1 MDKATSTPDVMK
13 DLKTIQAL
21 RDEQFENDEEIFRL
35 SLENLKLQSEMGL
48 PPGAHHKETLQQLR
62 DEKSANEKK
71 IAELQERQRYCE
83 VQLKIC
89 EKEMKEYERKQRN
102 RRIFTRG
109 GMLEAFLIEPLML
122 TDNEVHDFLEK
133 VFRMPEVDSLLRK
146 LIDDACTLEDD
157 ESEKD
162 AEGGENGGPFVEGR
176 NYTP

>member
-1 MDKATSTPDVMK
+1 MNNPTLPRDVLK

-21 RDEQFENDEEIFRL
+21 RDEQFDNDEEIFRL
-35 SLENLKLQSEMGL
+35 SLENEKLQSEMGL
-48 PPGAHHKETLQQLR
+48 LQWRESKKDIQSLR
-62 DEKSANEKK
+62 NEKSANEKK

-83 VQLKIC
+83 IQLKIC
-89 EKEMKEYERKQRN
+89 EKKMKEYERKQRN

-109 GMLEAFLIEPLML
+109 GMLEAFLIEPLLL

-146 LIDDACTLEDD
+146 LIDDAYTLEYD

-162 AEGGENGGPFVEGR
+162 AEDEENGGPFVEGR

>member
-1 MDKATSTPDVMK
+1 MPSTTTHNLSQMHN
-13 DLKTIQAL
+13 DLRCLEEEQAALESEFLRLINRQDEIKGQIAAEKLPALYAEKT
-21 RDEQFENDEEIFRL
+21 
-35 SLENLKLQSEMGL
+35 
-48 PPGAHHKETLQQLR
+48 
-62 DEKSANEKK
+62 ANEKK

-83 VQLKIC
+83 IQLKIC
-89 EKEMKEYERKQRN
+89 EKKMKEYERKQRN

-109 GMLEAFLIEPLML
+109 GMLEAFLIEPLLL

-146 LIDDACTLEDD
+146 LIDDACTIEDD

-162 AEGGENGGPFVEGR
+162 AEDEENGGPFVEGR

>member
-1 MDKATSTPDVMK
+1 MNNPTLPRDVLK

-21 RDEQFENDEEIFRL
+21 RDEQFDNDEEIFRL
-35 SLENLKLQSEMGL
+35 SLENEKLQSEMGL
-48 PPGAHHKETLQQLR
+48 LQWRESKKDIQSLR
-62 DEKSANEKK
+62 NEKSANEKK

-83 VQLKIC
+83 IQLKIC
-89 EKEMKEYERKQRN
+89 EKKMKEYERKQRN

-109 GMLEAFLIEPLML
+109 GMLEAFLIEPLLL
-122 TDNEVHDFLEK
+122 TDNEVHDFLKK

-162 AEGGENGGPFVEGR
+162 AEDEENGGPFVEGR

>member
-1 MDKATSTPDVMK
+1 MK
-13 DLKTIQAL
+13 KSEKEIQRLK
-21 RDEQFENDEEIFRL
+21 
-35 SLENLKLQSEMGL
+35 
-48 PPGAHHKETLQQLR
+48 
-62 DEKSANEKK
+62 DEKSSNENK
-71 IAELQERQRYCE
+71 IAQLQERQRYCE
-83 VQLKIC
+83 IQLKIC
-89 EKEMKEYERKQRN
+89 EKKTKEYERKQRN

-122 TDNEVHDFLEK
+122 SDEDVHDFLEK

-162 AEGGENGGPFVEGR
+162 AEDEENGGPFVEGR